1 MASKCTP
8 GLTLLDAG
16 LATVQKINPIVSLW
30 DDVLYYGEDVQDVLF
45 GEHRSVLDIKLI
57 LSDKKLNSGYVRVL
71 VFGVVAGFR
80 ERWEVDGVEL

>member
-1 MASKCTP
+1 MLDF
-8 GLTLLDAG
+8 GLPALEEMKG
-16 LATVQKINPIVSLW
+16 IGGFRV
-30 DDVLYYGEDVQDVLF
+30 DVLYDREDVQDVLF